1 MRDDLIKNCYISSFD
16 IEDSSLK
23 HLMIIG
29 TKCLID
35 NKLQRNVYVDNNRL
49 KDELIYFNFYESKP
63 QYSDVLNVLLPLIL
77 SNTNIQKSEEEVLAL
92 IQKYVRYLKKEQYL
106 FDYILASVLYN
117 SLIHNLIDNKDMEY
131 EEILQSI
138 KEKVIGL
145 QIELDKTSMI
155 KFQMARIKAIQVIDN
170 YIDLKICDYEENEI
184 ITNLLNVI
192 YDIYMEDREVINDGL
207 LSIKKSILS
216 ILSADANLNIDNI
229 DFISSM
235 AMYITKL
242 RKYSINKSS
251 YNTSSDPRSL
261 INLNKGDT
269 IVDPIL
275 NKIQVISKDF
285 CDNVLRSSLV
295 SVKKQSSFTI
305 LFLSSMKSL
314 FLVFLPVNSSDF
326 MINNKSLFDKS
337 LILT

>member
-192 YDIYMEDREVINDGL
+192 YDIYMEDREVINEGL

-285 CDNVLRSSLV
+285 CDNVLRISIKSK
-295 SVKKQSSFTI
+295 SGQYTFSF
-305 LFLSSMKSL
+305 KR
-314 FLVFLPVNSSDF
+314 V
-326 MINNKSLFDKS
+326 
-337 LILT
+337 

>member
-23 HLMIIG
+23 HLMIIA

-285 CDNVLRSSLV
+285 CDNVLRISIKSK
-295 SVKKQSSFTI
+295 SGQYTFSF
-305 LFLSSMKSL
+305 KR
-314 FLVFLPVNSSDF
+314 V
-326 MINNKSLFDKS
+326 
-337 LILT
+337 

>member
-16 IEDSSLK
+16 IEDSSLN

-29 TKCLID
+29 TKCLIY

-285 CDNVLRSSLV
+285 CDNVLRISIKSK
-295 SVKKQSSFTI
+295 SGQYTFSF
-305 LFLSSMKSL
+305 KR
-314 FLVFLPVNSSDF
+314 V
-326 MINNKSLFDKS
+326 
-337 LILT
+337 

>member
-155 KFQMARIKAIQVIDN
+155 KLQMARIKAIQVIDN

-285 CDNVLRSSLV
+285 CDNVLRISIKSK
-295 SVKKQSSFTI
+295 SGQYTFSF
-305 LFLSSMKSL
+305 KR
-314 FLVFLPVNSSDF
+314 V
-326 MINNKSLFDKS
+326 
-337 LILT
+337 

>member
-242 RKYSINKSS
+242 RKYSINKSL

-285 CDNVLRSSLV
+285 CDNVLRISIKSK
-295 SVKKQSSFTI
+295 SGQYTFSF
-305 LFLSSMKSL
+305 KR
-314 FLVFLPVNSSDF
+314 V
-326 MINNKSLFDKS
+326 
-337 LILT
+337 

>member
-285 CDNVLRSSLV
+285 CDNVLRISITSK
-295 SVKKQSSFTI
+295 SGQYTFSF
-305 LFLSSMKSL
+305 KR
-314 FLVFLPVNSSDF
+314 V
-326 MINNKSLFDKS
+326 
-337 LILT
+337 

>member
-16 IEDSSLK
+16 MSLK

-285 CDNVLRSSLV
+285 CDNVLRISIKSK
-295 SVKKQSSFTI
+295 SGQYTFSF
-305 LFLSSMKSL
+305 KR
-314 FLVFLPVNSSDF
+314 V
-326 MINNKSLFDKS
+326 
-337 LILT
+337 

>member
-251 YNTSSDPRSL
+251 YNTSSDQRSL

-285 CDNVLRSSLV
+285 CDNVLRISIKSK
-295 SVKKQSSFTI
+295 SGQYTFSF
-305 LFLSSMKSL
+305 KR
-314 FLVFLPVNSSDF
+314 V
-326 MINNKSLFDKS
+326 
-337 LILT
+337 

>member
-145 QIELDKTSMI
+145 QIVLDKTSMI

-285 CDNVLRSSLV
+285 CDNVLRISIKSK
-295 SVKKQSSFTI
+295 SGQYTFSF
-305 LFLSSMKSL
+305 KR
-314 FLVFLPVNSSDF
+314 V
-326 MINNKSLFDKS
+326 
-337 LILT
+337 

>member
-16 IEDSSLK
+16 IEESSLK

-170 YIDLKICDYEENEI
+170 YIDLKICDYGENEI

-285 CDNVLRSSLV
+285 CDNVLRISIKSK
-295 SVKKQSSFTI
+295 SGQYTFSF
-305 LFLSSMKSL
+305 KR
-314 FLVFLPVNSSDF
+314 V
-326 MINNKSLFDKS
+326 
-337 LILT
+337 

>member
-16 IEDSSLK
+16 IEDTSLK

-285 CDNVLRSSLV
+285 CDNVLRISIKSK
-295 SVKKQSSFTI
+295 SGQYTFSF
-305 LFLSSMKSL
+305 KR
-314 FLVFLPVNSSDF
+314 V
-326 MINNKSLFDKS
+326 
-337 LILT
+337 

>member
-138 KEKVIGL
+138 KEKVIVL

-155 KFQMARIKAIQVIDN
+155 KFQMARIKAIKVIDN

-285 CDNVLRSSLV
+285 CDNVLRISIKSK
-295 SVKKQSSFTI
+295 SGQYTFSF
-305 LFLSSMKSL
+305 KR
-314 FLVFLPVNSSDF
+314 V
-326 MINNKSLFDKS
+326 
-337 LILT
+337 

>member
-131 EEILQSI
+131 EDILQSI

-285 CDNVLRSSLV
+285 CDNVLRISIKSK
-295 SVKKQSSFTI
+295 SGQYTFSF
-305 LFLSSMKSL
+305 KR
-314 FLVFLPVNSSDF
+314 V
-326 MINNKSLFDKS
+326 
-337 LILT
+337 

>member
-49 KDELIYFNFYESKP
+49 KDELIYFNFYDSKP

-117 SLIHNLIDNKDMEY
+117 SLIHNLIDNKDMKY

-285 CDNVLRSSLV
+285 CDNVLRISIKSK
-295 SVKKQSSFTI
+295 SGQYTFSF
-305 LFLSSMKSL
+305 KR
-314 FLVFLPVNSSDF
+314 V
-326 MINNKSLFDKS
+326 
-337 LILT
+337 

>member
-131 EEILQSI
+131 EEILQSV

-285 CDNVLRSSLV
+285 CDNVLRISIKSK
-295 SVKKQSSFTI
+295 SGQYTFSF
-305 LFLSSMKSL
+305 KR
-314 FLVFLPVNSSDF
+314 V
-326 MINNKSLFDKS
+326 
-337 LILT
+337 

>member
-35 NKLQRNVYVDNNRL
+35 NKLQRNVYVDNNRF

-285 CDNVLRSSLV
+285 CDNVLRISIKSK
-295 SVKKQSSFTI
+295 SGQYTFSF
-305 LFLSSMKSL
+305 KR
-314 FLVFLPVNSSDF
+314 V
-326 MINNKSLFDKS
+326 
-337 LILT
+337 

>member
-16 IEDSSLK
+16 IEDSSFK

-192 YDIYMEDREVINDGL
+192 YDIYMEDREFINDGL

-285 CDNVLRSSLV
+285 CDNVLRISIKSK
-295 SVKKQSSFTI
+295 SGQYTFSF
-305 LFLSSMKSL
+305 KR
-314 FLVFLPVNSSDF
+314 V
-326 MINNKSLFDKS
+326 
-337 LILT
+337 

>member
-16 IEDSSLK
+16 IEESSLK

-285 CDNVLRSSLV
+285 CDNVLRISIKSK
-295 SVKKQSSFTI
+295 SGQYTFSF
-305 LFLSSMKSL
+305 KR
-314 FLVFLPVNSSDF
+314 V
-326 MINNKSLFDKS
+326 
-337 LILT
+337 

>member
-16 IEDSSLK
+16 IEESSLK

-145 QIELDKTSMI
+145 QIELDKTSII

-285 CDNVLRSSLV
+285 CDNVLRISIKSK
-295 SVKKQSSFTI
+295 SGQYTFSF
-305 LFLSSMKSL
+305 KR
-314 FLVFLPVNSSDF
+314 V
-326 MINNKSLFDKS
+326 
-337 LILT
+337 

>member
-35 NKLQRNVYVDNNRL
+35 NKLQRYVYVDINMI
-49 KDELIYFNFYESKP
+49 KDELIYFNFYVSKP

-285 CDNVLRSSLV
+285 CDNVLRISIKSK
-295 SVKKQSSFTI
+295 SGQYTFSF
-305 LFLSSMKSL
+305 KR
-314 FLVFLPVNSSDF
+314 V
-326 MINNKSLFDKS
+326 
-337 LILT
+337 

>member
-192 YDIYMEDREVINDGL
+192 HDIYMEDREVINDGL

-285 CDNVLRSSLV
+285 CDNVLRISIKSK
-295 SVKKQSSFTI
+295 SGQYTFSF
-305 LFLSSMKSL
+305 KR
-314 FLVFLPVNSSDF
+314 V
-326 MINNKSLFDKS
+326 
-337 LILT
+337 

>member
-77 SNTNIQKSEEEVLAL
+77 SNTNIQKSEDEVLAL

-285 CDNVLRSSLV
+285 CDNVLRISIKSK
-295 SVKKQSSFTI
+295 SGQYTFSF
-305 LFLSSMKSL
+305 KR
-314 FLVFLPVNSSDF
+314 V
-326 MINNKSLFDKS
+326 
-337 LILT
+337 

>member
-117 SLIHNLIDNKDMEY
+117 SLINNLIDNKDMEY

-285 CDNVLRSSLV
+285 CDNVLRISIKSK
-295 SVKKQSSFTI
+295 SGQYTFSF
-305 LFLSSMKSL
+305 KR
-314 FLVFLPVNSSDF
+314 V
-326 MINNKSLFDKS
+326 
-337 LILT
+337 

>member
-192 YDIYMEDREVINDGL
+192 YDIYMEKREVINDVL

-285 CDNVLRSSLV
+285 CDNVLRISIKSK
-295 SVKKQSSFTI
+295 SGQYTFSF
-305 LFLSSMKSL
+305 KR
-314 FLVFLPVNSSDF
+314 V
-326 MINNKSLFDKS
+326 
-337 LILT
+337 

>member
-63 QYSDVLNVLLPLIL
+63 QYGDVLNVLLPLIL

-192 YDIYMEDREVINDGL
+192 YDIYIEDREVINDGL

-285 CDNVLRSSLV
+285 CDNVLRISIKSK
-295 SVKKQSSFTI
+295 SGQYTFSF
-305 LFLSSMKSL
+305 KR
-314 FLVFLPVNSSDF
+314 V
-326 MINNKSLFDKS
+326 
-337 LILT
+337 

>member
-49 KDELIYFNFYESKP
+49 KDELIYFNFYDSKP
-63 QYSDVLNVLLPLIL
+63 QYSDVLNVLWPLIL

-285 CDNVLRSSLV
+285 CDNVLRISIKSK
-295 SVKKQSSFTI
+295 SGQYTFSF
-305 LFLSSMKSL
+305 KR
-314 FLVFLPVNSSDF
+314 V
-326 MINNKSLFDKS
+326 
-337 LILT
+337 

>member
-92 IQKYVRYLKKEQYL
+92 IQKYVRYLKKELYL

-285 CDNVLRSSLV
+285 CDNVLRISIKSK
-295 SVKKQSSFTI
+295 SGQYTFSF
-305 LFLSSMKSL
+305 KR
-314 FLVFLPVNSSDF
+314 V
-326 MINNKSLFDKS
+326 
-337 LILT
+337 

>member
-207 LSIKKSILS
+207 LIIKKSILS

-285 CDNVLRSSLV
+285 CDNVLRISIKSK
-295 SVKKQSSFTI
+295 SGQYTFSF
-305 LFLSSMKSL
+305 KR
-314 FLVFLPVNSSDF
+314 V
-326 MINNKSLFDKS
+326 
-337 LILT
+337 

>member
-216 ILSADANLNIDNI
+216 ILGDDENHNIDNI
-229 DFISSM
+229 DFILSM
-235 AMYITKL
+235 SEYIVKL
-242 RKYSINKSS
+242 RQYKINKKV
-251 YNTSSDPRSL
+251 YDKNSDPRYL
-261 INLNKGDT
+261 INLNEGDT
-269 IVDPIL
+269 YNDPIF
-275 NKIQVISKDF
+275 NQIKIISKNF
-285 CDNVLRSSLV
+285 NNNILNINIKSKSGLYVLKF
-295 SVKKQSSFTI
+295 KKA
-305 LFLSSMKSL
+305 
-314 FLVFLPVNSSDF
+314 
-326 MINNKSLFDKS
+326 
-337 LILT
+337 

>member
-35 NKLQRNVYVDNNRL
+35 NKSQRNVYVDNNRL

-285 CDNVLRSSLV
+285 CDNVLRISIKSK
-295 SVKKQSSFTI
+295 SGQYTFSF
-305 LFLSSMKSL
+305 KR
-314 FLVFLPVNSSDF
+314 V
-326 MINNKSLFDKS
+326 
-337 LILT
+337 

>member
-117 SLIHNLIDNKDMEY
+117 SLIHNLIDNNDMEY

-155 KFQMARIKAIQVIDN
+155 KFQMARIKAIQIIDN

-192 YDIYMEDREVINDGL
+192 YDIYMEDREVINEGL

-285 CDNVLRSSLV
+285 CDNVLRISIKSK
-295 SVKKQSSFTI
+295 SGQYTFSF
-305 LFLSSMKSL
+305 KR
-314 FLVFLPVNSSDF
+314 V
-326 MINNKSLFDKS
+326 
-337 LILT
+337 

>member
-192 YDIYMEDREVINDGL
+192 YDIYMEDRDVINDGL

-285 CDNVLRSSLV
+285 CDNVLRISIKSK
-295 SVKKQSSFTI
+295 SGQYTFSF
-305 LFLSSMKSL
+305 KR
-314 FLVFLPVNSSDF
+314 V
-326 MINNKSLFDKS
+326 
-337 LILT
+337 

>member
-63 QYSDVLNVLLPLIL
+63 QYGDVLNVLLPLIL

-285 CDNVLRSSLV
+285 CDNVLRIS
-295 SVKKQSSFTI
+295 I
-305 LFLSSMKSL
+305 KS
-314 FLVFLPVNSSDF
+314 
-326 MINNKSLFDKS
+326 KSGQYTFNFKRV
-337 LILT
+337 

>member
-242 RKYSINKSS
+242 RKYSINKSP
-251 YNTSSDPRSL
+251 YNTGSDPRSL

-285 CDNVLRSSLV
+285 CDNVLRISIKSK
-295 SVKKQSSFTI
+295 SGQYTFSF
-305 LFLSSMKSL
+305 KR
-314 FLVFLPVNSSDF
+314 V
-326 MINNKSLFDKS
+326 
-337 LILT
+337 

>member
-63 QYSDVLNVLLPLIL
+63 RYSDVLNVLLPLIL

-285 CDNVLRSSLV
+285 CDNVLRISIKSK
-295 SVKKQSSFTI
+295 SGQYTFSF
-305 LFLSSMKSL
+305 KR
-314 FLVFLPVNSSDF
+314 V
-326 MINNKSLFDKS
+326 
-337 LILT
+337 

>member
-192 YDIYMEDREVINDGL
+192 YDIYMEDRAVINDGL

-285 CDNVLRSSLV
+285 CDNVLRISIKSK
-295 SVKKQSSFTI
+295 SGQYTFSF
-305 LFLSSMKSL
+305 KR
-314 FLVFLPVNSSDF
+314 V
-326 MINNKSLFDKS
+326 
-337 LILT
+337 

>member
-170 YIDLKICDYEENEI
+170 HIDLKICDYEENEI

-285 CDNVLRSSLV
+285 CDNVLRISIKSK
-295 SVKKQSSFTI
+295 SGQYTFSF
-305 LFLSSMKSL
+305 KR
-314 FLVFLPVNSSDF
+314 V
-326 MINNKSLFDKS
+326 
-337 LILT
+337 